1 LCGLTKKF
9 RTHSSIVRIQGFI
22 RSDLAAT
29 MYILGG
35 FRRYKYKSSIVKARV
50 LGFEEN
56 VAA

>member
-1 LCGLTKKF
+1 LTKKF